1 MVEGK
6 GEEEEMLTTVMNRH
20 DERPAGSA
28 PAAPAAAT
36 TCVPHAELSPQAVL
50 DLVQA
55 HSRDFRVVD
64 DLVAW
69 TERPITPGQNPEDD
83 EDDGRAYRV
92 LGWTTTS
99 ILRGTLSQ
107 RLDGLNPVAAFRL
120 LDQPEIAALDRS
132 NRTFVVL
139 VDVRG
144 RRAARPV
151 SGAISARDIDLWCTN
166 DPTEFEGAIAVD
178 VETYTR
184 RFFGTGLAA

>member
-1 MVEGK
+1 MP
-6 GEEEEMLTTVMNRH
+6 TTVLDRH
-20 DERPAGSA
+20 DEPLAGPG
-28 PAAPAAAT
+28 PAAPATAT
-36 TCVPHAELSPQAVL
+36 TCFAHAELSPQAVL

-55 HSRDFRVVD
+55 HSHDFRAVD
-64 DLVAW
+64 GLVAW

-83 EDDGRAYRV
+83 EGDGHAYRV

-120 LDQPEIAALDRS
+120 LDQPEIAQLDRS
-132 NRTFVVL
+132 NRNFVVL

-144 RRAARPV
+144 RRASRPV

-166 DPTEFEGAIAVD
+166 DPSEFEGAIAVD

-184 RFFGTGLAA
+184 RFFGTGIAA